1 MVVTQKSTS
10 NLLENSPMAD
20 TKSSDAEKPQA
31 AAAPAAAEKA
41 QAQAQQPVQVQ
52 VNDENAMATY
62 ANFCRVTGSPEELIV
77 DFGLNPQPIGV
88 PKDPI
93 QVKQRIIVNFYTAKR
108 LLAALQMSV
117 ARHESVFGVL
127 ETDINKRVRP
137 GLAQQSAPAA
147 PAPAAKNS

>member
-1 MVVTQKSTS
+1 MSQAELQNVEGVET
-10 NLLENSPMAD
+10 P
-20 TKSSDAEKPQA
+20 DAPVA
-31 AAAPAAAEKA
+31 AQRP
-41 QAQAQQPVQVQ
+41 QPVQVQ
-52 VNDENAMATY
+52 VVDDQALANY

-93 QVKQRIIVNFYTAKR
+93 KVTQRIILNFYTAKR

-117 ARHESVFGVL
+117 ARHEAVFGVL

-137 GLAQQSAPAA
+137 QAQGRSE
-147 PAPAAKNS
+147 